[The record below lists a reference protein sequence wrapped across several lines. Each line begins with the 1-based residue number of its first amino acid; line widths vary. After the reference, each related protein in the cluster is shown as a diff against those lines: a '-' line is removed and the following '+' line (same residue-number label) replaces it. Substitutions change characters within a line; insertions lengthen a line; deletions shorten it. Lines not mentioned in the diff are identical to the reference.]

1 MYERFHGTILR
12 EGWRMA
18 FRRRHFTSIHQLR
31 AEADAWLVHDDN
43 RRKNHGNHGNHG
55 DFMRGRTPKHVLDSF
70 NQSNGA

>member
-1 MYERFHGTILR
+1 
-12 EGWRMA
+12 MA

-43 RRKNHGNHGNHG
+43 RRKNYDNRRKNHGNHG

-70 NQSNGA
+70 NQSKAA